1 MHEIRY
7 SVIDEQKACRL
18 LFWSITLLLL
28 TGLAVAC
35 LALFMRSR
43 HLLQE
48 EMLSMARSH
57 FNNIM
62 LTRRWNAQ
70 YGGVY
75 VRKEHGMESNPFLK
89 NPDLETVGGITLTL
103 KNSALMTKEISE
115 LARQEGSYTF
125 HLTSLKPLN
134 PVNRP
139 DKFERMALEQ
149 FENGKKEIHT
159 KTREGNEFFFNYMA
173 PLYVEENCLKCHAAQ
188 GYKAGDV
195 RGGIRVKFNVQN
207 FGNIRKKALLQFLF
221 IAACATCMII
231 ALLYVLLQRF
241 EQRISKAR
249 RKIQEM
255 AIKDPLTGIYNR
267 RYLMNRLEEELER
280 VKRKAVPVGCL
291 LIDIDHFK
299 KINDRY
305 GHLFGD
311 VVLKELCTR
320 IQAVIRP
327 YDTFARF
334 GGEEFVLILADA
346 NVAASMDVAARIVKI
361 IKEKPFTYKGTS
373 CNVTVSIGVSCA
385 TDTDIDSQTLLKKA
399 DKALYRA
406 KQRGRDQIVLVN

>member
-7 SVIDEQKACRL
+7 GDIDEQKACRL
-18 LFWSITLLLL
+18 LFWSISMLLL

-35 LALFMRSR
+35 LGLYIRSR

-57 FNNIM
+57 FNNIL
-62 LTRRWNAQ
+62 LTRRWNAG

-75 VRKEHGMESNPFLK
+75 VKKEHGIESNPFLK
-89 NPDLETVGGITLTL
+89 NPDLKTVEGITLTL
-103 KNSALMTKEISE
+103 KNPALMTREISE
-115 LARQEGSYTF
+115 LAKQEGSYTF

-134 PVNRP
+134 PANRP

-149 FENGKKEIHT
+149 FAKGKKEIHT
-159 KTREGNEFFFNYMA
+159 KTRVGNQFFFNYMA
-173 PLYVEENCLKCHAAQ
+173 PLYVEKSCLKCHADQ
-188 GYKAGDV
+188 GYRVGDV
-195 RGGIRVKFNVQN
+195 RGGIRVKFSVQT
-207 FGNIRKKALLQFLF
+207 FENIRKKALLQFLL
-221 IAACATCMII
+221 IAACATFMLI
-231 ALLYVLLQRF
+231 ALLYVLMQRF
-241 EQRISKAR
+241 EQRIGRAR
-249 RKIQEM
+249 RKIQDM

-280 VKRKAVPVGCL
+280 VKRKAIPVGCL

-299 KINDRY
+299 KINDQY

-327 YDTFARF
+327 YDTFARY

-346 NVAASMDVAARIVKI
+346 SVAASMDVAARIVKI

-385 TDTDIDSQTLLKKA
+385 ADTDIDSQTLLKKA

-406 KQRGRDQIVLVN
+406 KQRGRDQIVLVK